1 MALPA
6 GFTDASWDGSA
17 SRFTPE
23 QWRSSCLIDT
33 GEGDPDSKARY
44 KLPVREPGGAIN
56 ANAVSAATSALV
68 GGRGGVDA
76 PSSAKAAAARK
87 LRGFYSRLGR
97 PVPDSLANM

>member
-23 QWRSSCLIDT
+23 QWRRSCLIDT
-33 GEGDPDSKARY
+33 GEGDPDSKGRY
-44 KLPVREPGGAIN
+44 KLPVREPGGDVN
-56 ANAVSAATSALV
+56 ANAIGAAAAALA

-76 PSSAKAAAARK
+76 PASAKAGAARK
-87 LRGFYSRLGR
+87 LRGLYARLGR
-97 PVPDSLANM
+97 DVPESLKNM